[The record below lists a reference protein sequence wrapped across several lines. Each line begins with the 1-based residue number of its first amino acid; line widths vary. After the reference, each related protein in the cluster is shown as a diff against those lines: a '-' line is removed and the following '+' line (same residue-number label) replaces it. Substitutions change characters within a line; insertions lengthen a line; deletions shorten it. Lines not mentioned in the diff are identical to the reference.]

1 MQMIC
6 LLVGLW
12 ALRNVKRHK
21 VASASLFDQRRLRRG
36 ASTPNGSKQFDRKNS
51 VHEEMIEL
59 MPPRSGVDKFSKSPA
74 PTKFVA
80 V

>member
-21 VASASLFDQRRLRRG
+21 VASASLFDQRRLRLQNG
-36 ASTPNGSKQFDRKNS
+36 ASNGKRKNS
-51 VHEEMIEL
+51 VQSEEMIEL

>member
-21 VASASLFDQRRLRRG
+21 VASASLFDQRRLRLQ
-36 ASTPNGSKQFDRKNS
+36 NGGSNGKRKNS
-51 VHEEMIEL
+51 VQSEEMIEL